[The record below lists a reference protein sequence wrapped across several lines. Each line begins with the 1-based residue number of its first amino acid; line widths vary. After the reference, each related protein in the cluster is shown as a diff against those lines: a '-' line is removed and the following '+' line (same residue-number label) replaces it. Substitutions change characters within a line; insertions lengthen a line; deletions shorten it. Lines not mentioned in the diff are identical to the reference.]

1 MSRDED
7 RPETERDEE
16 NATRY
21 PSDEEAREAASS
33 SAVGAPSESDTN
45 PDDSSPD
52 AAAAGSETRTPD
64 EDDVAAEAAQGSVET
79 SEDGIRDLLRGALGK
94 DEPDIPDVLSGVQ
107 RKLRQRSRGK
117 FYADG
122 WSTAKQ
128 PPISTYLITSL
139 VMLAILFFV
148 WAVLSPLSGE
158 PASVDPPAPINVVP
172 GTQHR

>member
-1 MSRDED
+1 MSTDQD
-7 RPETERDEE
+7 RPGTERDDPA
-16 NATRY
+16 ATR
-21 PSDEEAREAASS
+21 SEDEESAEAPTSSEDVGMPGKSGTNEAA
-33 SAVGAPSESDTN
+33 ANGDAWAPTEDHDVAESD
-45 PDDSSPD
+45 
-52 AAAAGSETRTPD
+52 AGDIEM
-64 EDDVAAEAAQGSVET
+64 

-94 DEPDIPDVLSGVQ
+94 AEPEIPDVLSGVQ

-128 PPISTYLITSL
+128 PPINTYLITSL

-158 PASVDPPAPINVVP
+158 PASVEPPAPVNVIP
-172 GTQHR
+172 GERHR